1 MMQNLIRDIEARIEE
16 SSERSQFN
24 EKQERW
30 SEADFYAGKA
40 SAFGDVKI
48 LIEKTHKENEI
59 NPGVLTIADHYG
71 LNHQLEKCK
80 EELNELIEALGSNCD
95 THLAEEIADVEIMI
109 SQIKYLRNIPDEQVD
124 VIKKYKIQRQLRRIA
139 KENSLSNPKNCKEL
153 YDAGKD
159 VSSGLRQ
166 GILDAMKEQSHE
178 CDTIKSPSHYMLDGL
193 NVESIDVIKAV
204 LGEDG
209 LKAHCRGCTLKYL
222 LRADKKN
229 RTEDLK
235 KARVYLNWEIEYG
248 CDN

>member
-1 MMQNLIRDIEARIEE
+1 M
-16 SSERSQFN
+16 
-24 EKQERW
+24 
-30 SEADFYAGKA
+30 
-40 SAFGDVKI
+40 
-48 LIEKTHKENEI
+48 I
-59 NPGVLTIADHYG
+59 NNDLKFIANHYG
-71 LNHQLEKCK
+71 LKHQLGKCK
-80 EELNELIEALGSNCD
+80 EELGELIEALGGSSD

-109 SQIKYLRNIPDEQVD
+109 SQIKYLRNIPTKRVD
-124 VIKKYKIQRQLRRIA
+124 FVKKYKIQRQLSRIA

-178 CDTIKSPSHYMLDGL
+178 CDTIKNPSHYMLDGL
-193 NVESIDVIKAV
+193 NVEAIDVIKAV

-209 LKAHCRGCTLKYL
+209 FKAHCRGCALKYL